1 MKILILFVLA
11 NTCNGWYKVPPDGDF
26 DSEQYTR
33 QSASTSICTTT
44 TKSEIEIPYKDDLA
58 TLTSTATQVLTKFN
72 TYVTEKVKIY
82 KEEKPKF
89 TMSNGIRFFM
99 AKSLTTYANAL
110 ETCELNDSQMVEV
123 QNDNI
128 HTGIKAMLTAAKM
141 SLGSSIWQPIMYAK
155 GNFFLSYKPI
165 PKMLDSVS
173 VTNSISNLHMENRC
187 SIITLEP
194 LELKTT
200 SCILPATAICIANT
214 QPSDITTL
222 TLLQATLI
230 SSVDSFKSVIK
241 QLTTEVNNLELT
253 TVEKVRKKYNFL
265 QKDHV
270 EIIKGTALIK
280 NEMILD
286 YIPSFLQYVQSTTN
300 KLADAT
306 LAIRSK
312 QRKLLTLVC
321 SCEENDQHTKA
332 HSAFQDKSVVDMK
345 KTSNSIVIEAHEYSD
360 CTTKDV
366 IETFPLVASTGVFGN
381 FTFQDNKCVE
391 VPYTCID
398 TSCPSEM
405 YTENK
410 CCHTIFNSTDDEC
423 SQTTNMI
430 NWWYKNDTSIIFSS
444 KEQVNINS
452 SCNKPVY
459 ATSGI
464 ITSTNECTVHSYLP
478 FITNPFN
485 GKFSFFSPGGSPTQ
499 VNSTQTNNNDEQ
511 ETQNSFFTFTLSE
524 AEKKVLPWIGAF
536 GSVATGILCIITIIF
551 MVRSRRN
558 STEANEPATT
568 IPLSETPAPKGILIK
583 NRNTRRTRQTYRSSS
598 DDSNEIMNSN

>member
-1 MKILILFVLA
+1 MLV
-11 NTCNGWYKVPPDGDF
+11 NTCKGWYKVPPDGDF
-26 DSEQYTR
+26 NNEHYTR

-44 TKSEIEIPYKDDLA
+44 TKSEIEIPYKDDLT

-72 TYVTEKVKIY
+72 IYVADKVKTY

-110 ETCELNDSQMVEV
+110 ETCELNKSQMVEV
-123 QNDNI
+123 QNDNL
-128 HTGIKAMLTAAKM
+128 HTGVKALLTAAKM

-165 PKMLDSVS
+165 PKILDSVS
-173 VTNSISNLHMENRC
+173 VTNNINNLHMESKC

-200 SCILPATAICIANT
+200 SCILPATTICVANT

-230 SSVDSFKSVIK
+230 SSVDSFKGVIK
-241 QLTTEVNNLELT
+241 QLTTEVHNLEST
-253 TVEKVRKKYNFL
+253 TAEKVRKKYNFL

-286 YIPSFLQYVQSTTN
+286 YIPSFVQYIQSTTN
-300 KLADAT
+300 QLANAA
-306 LAIRSK
+306 LAIKSK

-321 SCEENDQHTKA
+321 SCEENDHHTKA
-332 HSAFQDKSVVDMK
+332 NSVFQDKSVFNLK
-345 KTSNSIVIEAHEYSD
+345 KTTNSIVIEAHEYSD

-366 IETFPLVASTGVFGN
+366 IEIFPLVASTGIFGN
-381 FTFQDNKCVE
+381 FTFQDTKCVE
-391 VPYTCID
+391 VPYNCMN
-398 TSCPSEM
+398 TSCPSEL
-405 YTENK
+405 YTKNT
-410 CCHTIFNSTDDEC
+410 CCQGIFNSTDDEC

-430 NWWYKNDTSIIFSS
+430 NWWYKNDTSLVFSS
-444 KEQVNINS
+444 KEEVNINS
-452 SCNKPVY
+452 TCDKPVF

-464 ITSTNECTVHSYLP
+464 ITTTDECTVRSYLP
-478 FITNPFN
+478 FITNPFK
-485 GKFSFFSPGGSPTQ
+485 GKFSFFSPGGSSTQ
-499 VNSTQTNNNDEQ
+499 TNSTQTINTNISDEQ
-511 ETQNSFFTFTLSE
+511 ENQNSFFTFTLSE

-551 MVRSRRN
+551 MVRRRRN
-558 STEANEPATT
+558 TNEANEPATT
-568 IPLSETPAPKGILIK
+568 LPLSETPAPKGILIK
-583 NRNTRRTRQTYRSSS
+583 NRNTRRTRQMYRSSS
-598 DDSNEIMNSN
+598 DDSNEMMNSI